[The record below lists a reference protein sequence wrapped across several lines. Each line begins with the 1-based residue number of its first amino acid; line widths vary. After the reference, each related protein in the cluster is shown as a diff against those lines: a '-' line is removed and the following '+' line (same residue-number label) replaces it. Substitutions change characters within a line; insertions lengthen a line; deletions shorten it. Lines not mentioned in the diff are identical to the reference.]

1 MKKYFL
7 LTIFTCIYVFGKA
20 QLYQPGSNGQV
31 GINEHLGDVIPL
43 DLKFV
48 NEKKDTVVLKNLI
61 TKPTILTFV
70 YFDCPGICTPLLEN
84 VSDVIEKMDMKI
96 GEDYNVIS
104 ISFNKSDNPEKA
116 VEKKKNI
123 ICEHCVAKNKN
134 WQFLTGDSSSI
145 QKILTSV
152 GFAVKRSG
160 NDYLH
165 PGAIII
171 VSPSGKITRYLYG
184 TRFMPLDLK
193 LALIE
198 AEKGLPRPTIHR
210 VLEFCYSYDPE
221 GKRYGLEFTKLI
233 GTFILIL
240 VILFVCILF
249 FTKKKKSKQTNLK
262 NE

>member
-1 MKKYFL
+1 MKKFILVFILAFLYFN
-7 LTIFTCIYVFGKA
+7 GNA
-20 QLYQPGSNGQV
+20 QMYQPGSNGQV
-31 GINEHLGDVIPL
+31 GINEHLGNTIPL

-48 NEKKDTVVLKNLI
+48 NEKKDTVVLRNLI
-61 TKPTILTFV
+61 TKPTILSFV
-70 YFDCPGICTPLLEN
+70 YFDCPGICTPMLEN
-84 VSDVIEKMDMKI
+84 ISDVIEKMDLKI
-96 GEDYNVIS
+96 GEDYNVLS
-104 ISFNKSDNPEKA
+104 ISFNNKDNTDKA

-123 ICEHCVAKNKN
+123 VCEHCVAKNLN
-134 WQFLTGDSSSI
+134 WHYLTGDSTEI

-171 VSPSGKITRYLYG
+171 ISPAGKITRYLYG

-221 GKRYGLEFTKLI
+221 GKRYGLEITKLV
-233 GTFILIL
+233 GNFILIL
-240 VILFVCILF
+240 IIIFVIILFVR
-249 FTKKKKSKQTNLK
+249 KKKINKTNLQ
-262 NE
+262 NGE